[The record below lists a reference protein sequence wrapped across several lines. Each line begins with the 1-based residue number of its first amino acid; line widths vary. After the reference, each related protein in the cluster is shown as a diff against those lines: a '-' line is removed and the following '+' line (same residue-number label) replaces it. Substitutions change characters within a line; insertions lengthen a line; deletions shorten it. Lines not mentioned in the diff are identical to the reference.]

1 MHNVNDQTHQH
12 LLDLRTSA
20 SLPVSG
26 IVYTPAL
33 QFTQAQMEETLEELL
48 QKISDDENRIL
59 NSGLSTSAIF
69 EKKTINLNGT
79 DLALKTSWMCAGFSG
94 EPSFLNSG
102 EVELKIGYIII
113 SEIEIENKFYCFVQ
127 RLHIGDPFECELI
140 DALKT
145 PQEVPFRKIV
155 ESITNEASRIE
166 TIHMKYMTTSKY
178 ELRAKTVESF
188 DTANNLS
195 PAGTYRTIAARVKVA
210 DIKSE
215 FGTSRASVAASS
227 NKISLGLTSL
237 IFNDWESTISQLIFC
252 IHSSQP
258 KDSALSRFAQEKA
271 SLAGAEPKSILFD
284 IHLIDIIFR
293 SDGAKRLTSNAGTSH
308 DELFEKIIKDFTE
321 PFILTKTNPQDGH
334 SIAPGRSI
342 VRNIKVTPRTK
353 TCNVSLP
360 KCDIKFDNEPISSII
375 DREKAFRITF
385 SDPSLFFCKEGLLGI
400 GSIKDS
406 AKILGNII
414 FGSDIFMTASSEKG
428 SPDGNSKLHDVNSVF
443 HSIVNGLCKDV
454 EYLICDDGT
463 NEWGDFFGLHLNNG
477 NPIATWYHAKMDK
490 RDTPLLNSRTS
501 SGAGGL
507 QVVVAQA
514 LKNLGR
520 ARTLSSDPE
529 FKERQKAWA
538 LKYVLPEGH
547 VATDIPRFT
556 STLPNSTIRIFT
568 NAWENAALSPNTLY
582 QSAIVIPDYKKSF
595 FTKLISRVGSSLG
608 NETDLQIFYLLSA
621 FMGGC
626 FEMGVRP
633 VIYCR
638 S

>member
-1 MHNVNDQTHQH
+1 MHNVNDQTHQD

-33 QFTQAQMEETLEELL
+33 QFTQDQMGETLAELL
-48 QKISDDENRIL
+48 QKISDDKNRIL
-59 NSGLSTSAIF
+59 NSGLSISAIF
-69 EKKTINLNGT
+69 EKKTIKLNGINI
-79 DLALKTSWMCAGFSG
+79 ALKTSWMCAGFSG

-102 EVELKIGYIII
+102 AVELKIGYIII

-127 RLHIGDPFECELI
+127 RLHVGDPFECEFI
-140 DALKT
+140 GALKP

-155 ESITNEASRIE
+155 ESISNEASRIE

-237 IFNDWESTISQLIFC
+237 IFNDWENTIAQLTFFIHNSQ
-252 IHSSQP
+252 S
-258 KDSALSRFAQEKA
+258 KESALSRFAQEKA

-284 IHLIDIIFR
+284 IHVLDIVFR
-293 SDGAKRLTSNAGTSH
+293 SDGAKRLTSNAGMSH
-308 DELFEKIIKDFTE
+308 DELFEKIINDFTE
-321 PFILTKTNPQDGH
+321 PFILTKADPQDGH
-334 SIAPGRSI
+334 SSAAGRSI

-353 TCNVSLP
+353 TCNVSFP

-375 DREKAFRITF
+375 DKEKAFRITF

-414 FGSDIFMTASSEKG
+414 FGSNIFMSACSEKG
-428 SPDGNSKLHDVNSVF
+428 SPDGNSNIHDVNSAF

-463 NEWGDFFGLHLNNG
+463 NEWGDFLALHLNNG
-477 NPIATWYHAKMDK
+477 NPIATWYHAKMDR

-538 LKYVLPEGH
+538 QKYVLPEGH
-547 VATDIPRFT
+547 VATNIPRFT

-568 NAWENAALSPNTLY
+568 NAWENAALNPNTLY

-595 FTKLISRVGSSLG
+595 FTTLISRVGSSRG